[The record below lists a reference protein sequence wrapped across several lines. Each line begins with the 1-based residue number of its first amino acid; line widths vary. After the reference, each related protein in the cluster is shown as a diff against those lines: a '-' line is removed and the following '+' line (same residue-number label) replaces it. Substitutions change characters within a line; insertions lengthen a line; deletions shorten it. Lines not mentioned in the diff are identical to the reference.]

1 MSLLLGIRQ
10 NTITIVTFST
20 GTRNN
25 MSAWV
30 HNHSRYFP
38 GLVQQVI
45 TIKLIFCFDFFVLF
59 RYVISEL
66 CVGTLHDIVCGG
78 YPMLNDNRMAML
90 QQITLA
96 LEHLHTNGIIH
107 RDLKPSNILV
117 LISSGTGLA
126 VWKLADFGIFRIV
139 QVERSKHTLVKGRSK
154 LFRASGIKGWIAP
167 EMLLSNMSFSCWHLR
182 RSLELHWHL
191 VWLEIIHLALI
202 AWIA

>member
-1 MSLLLGIRQ
+1 
-10 NTITIVTFST
+10 
-20 GTRNN
+20 
-25 MSAWV
+25 
-30 HNHSRYFP
+30 
-38 GLVQQVI
+38 LVQQVI

-139 QVERSKHTLVKGRSK
+139 QGERSKHTLVKGRSK

-167 EMLLSNMSFSCWHLR
+167 EMLLSNMSFSC
-182 RSLELHWHL
+182 
-191 VWLEIIHLALI
+191 
-202 AWIA
+202 